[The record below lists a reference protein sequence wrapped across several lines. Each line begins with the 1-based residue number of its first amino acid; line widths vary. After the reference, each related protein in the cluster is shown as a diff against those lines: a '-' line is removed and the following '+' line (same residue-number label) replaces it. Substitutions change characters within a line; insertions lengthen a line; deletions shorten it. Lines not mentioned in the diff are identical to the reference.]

1 MMDSTSQ
8 IAVARQRFSELETD
22 VLREMWSTE
31 GRTDWAETALREE
44 LLERGASADELEDVA
59 ARRAQIAANA
69 PPSAR
74 DTLWKYG
81 VVGRGA
87 TMIGIILWCV
97 LAKVLNDSGKLA
109 IVGAVA
115 ILGTYVYVLTR
126 RTTAQ
131 NRHEVR
137 ASASFAIK
145 WQLCEAWLFLI
156 GTLIGAGFMFL
167 G

>member
-1 MMDSTSQ
+1 MMDSSSQ
-8 IAVARQRFSELETD
+8 IAGARQRFSELETD
-22 VLREMWSTE
+22 VLREMWSAE
-31 GRTDWAETALREE
+31 GRTEWAETALRDE
-44 LLERGASADELEDVA
+44 LLERGASAVELEDVA

-87 TMIGIILWCV
+87 TMFGIFLWC
-97 LAKVLNDSGKLA
+97 LFANAFNGSGKLA

-126 RTTAQ
+126 RTAAQ
-131 NRHEVR
+131 SQHEVR
-137 ASASFAIK
+137 ASASFAIQ

-156 GTLIGAGFMFL
+156 GTIIGAGFMFF